1 MSRAVKR
8 SSFFAVLCLSSLFLA
23 ASVEA
28 AGELSRSVSV
38 TLPESTAIHV
48 TLNKAVGSD
57 RSLPGDHF
65 EATLSQPVV
74 LAGRTVIP
82 QGARA
87 TGVVVDA
94 RRSGRLVGHPHLQI
108 ALESV
113 EVAGNTYEIR
123 TATET
128 KIGKRPGK
136 HNFAFIGGGVSTGL
150 LIGALAA
157 GGSGALIGGPIG
169 AGVGTVAAMVTCRRD
184 IRLPAETQVTFE
196 LATPATI
203 EIGYLDVAGTGARP
217 LYPREN

>member
-1 MSRAVKR
+1 MFRAVKP
-8 SSFFAVLCLSSLFLA
+8 SSFFAVLFLSSLFLA
-23 ASVEA
+23 ATVDA
-28 AGELSRSVSV
+28 AGELTRSVSV

-48 TLNKAVGSD
+48 ILNNAVGSD

-74 LAGRTVIP
+74 LGGRTVIP

-87 TGVVVDA
+87 MGVVVDA
-94 RRSGRLVGHPHLQI
+94 HRSGRLVGHPHLQI

-113 EVAGNTYEIR
+113 EVAGNMYEIR

-136 HNFAFIGGGVSTGL
+136 HNFAFIGGGAGTGL

-157 GGSGALIGGPIG
+157 GGGGALIGGPIG
-169 AGVGTVAAMVTCRRD
+169 AGVGTVAAMVTFRRD

-203 EIGYLDVAGTGARP
+203 EVGYLDVAGTGARP